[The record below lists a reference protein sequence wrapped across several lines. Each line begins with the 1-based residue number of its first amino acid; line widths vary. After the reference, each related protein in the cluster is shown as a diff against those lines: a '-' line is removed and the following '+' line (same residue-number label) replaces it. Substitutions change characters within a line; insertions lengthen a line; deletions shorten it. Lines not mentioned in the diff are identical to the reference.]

1 MGLGDDRGM
10 LVVAWNLHTLRDDVG
25 ALTRAVADLGADV
38 LCLQEPPRGWGAG
51 RRLRAVLAPA
61 GLTVLVQGGGSRST
75 AIAARPGLAVTH
87 VRAVRLPWTGRTRR
101 GAAVADVAG
110 VRFVSAHLG
119 LSARDRARHVPHLL
133 ALVRAADGPVVLGAD
148 FNQPPTGAARRAL
161 ATELTDLSADVGPT
175 FPAAHPAHRIDA
187 VLGRGVRVVSA
198 RTVRTPDVV
207 AGSDHLPVVVEI
219 EVP

>member
-1 MGLGDDRGM
+1 MI
-10 LVVAWNLHTLRDDVG
+10 VATWNLHTLRDDVG
-25 ALTRAVADLGADV
+25 ALTRAVAELGADV
-38 LCLQEPPRGWGAG
+38 LCLQEPPRGWGAP
-51 RRLRAVLAPA
+51 RRLREVLAPA

-75 AIAARPGLAVTH
+75 ALAARPHLPVDRAW
-87 VRAVRLPWTGRTRR
+87 AVRLPWTGRTRR

-133 ALVRAADGPVVLGAD
+133 HLTRVPGPVILGAD
-148 FNQPPTGAARRAL
+148 LNQPASGAARRAL
-161 ATELTDLSADVGPT
+161 TAELADLTTGVGPT
-175 FPAAHPAHRIDA
+175 FPAAAPTHAIDA
-187 VLGRGVRVVSA
+187 VLGRGVRVLAA
-198 RTVRTPDVV
+198 RWVRTPDVV

>member
-1 MGLGDDRGM
+1 MI
-10 LVVAWNLHTLRDDVG
+10 VATWNLHTLRDDVG

-38 LCLQEPPRGWGAG
+38 LCLQEPPRGRGAR
-51 RRLRAVLAPA
+51 RRLREVLAPA

-75 AIAARPGLAVTH
+75 ALAARPDLPVT
-87 VRAVRLPWTGRTRR
+87 RAWAVRLPWTGRTRR

-119 LSARDRARHVPHLL
+119 LSARDRERHVPHLL
-133 ALVRAADGPVVLGAD
+133 ALVRTTDGPVVLGAD
-148 FNQPPTGAARRAL
+148 LNQPPSGTARRAL
-161 ATELTDLSADVGPT
+161 ASELTDLTTAAGPT
-175 FPAAHPAHRIDA
+175 FPAAAPGHAIDA
-187 VLGRGVRVVSA
+187 VLGRGVRAVA
-198 RTVRTPDVV
+198 AAAVRTPDVV